1 MIVDDEEKA
10 GSSAL
15 AQARAMSQ
23 ALAEAARRARFSTR
37 SRRAL
42 SSGGFHAR
50 RGAQA
55 MRVVGWLT
63 FLLIV
68 AAPTVAAAIYYG
80 FIASD
85 QYVTESEFTVMG
97 GFIPAPDSISSMT
110 GIPAAAIVQDTQ
122 IVTNY
127 IESRAAVE
135 KLDEALNL
143 RESIRGTTSISGLA
157 SIQKS
162 QLRSWSRTG
171 KT

>member
-1 MIVDDEEKA
+1 MIVDDEDKA

-55 MRVVGWLT
+55 MRVFGWLT

-68 AAPTVAAAIYYG
+68 AAPTVAAAIYFG

-85 QYVTESEFTVMG
+85 QYVTESRIHG
-97 GFIPAPDSISSMT
+97 NGRLYP
-110 GIPAAAIVQDTQ
+110 
-122 IVTNY
+122 
-127 IESRAAVE
+127 
-135 KLDEALNL
+135 
-143 RESIRGTTSISGLA
+143 GT
-157 SIQKS
+157 
-162 QLRSWSRTG
+162 R
-171 KT
+171 